1 MILFISLNIINNED
15 KGTKYFVISNDFST
29 FVHVTVNLSKSKEQR
44 AWLIIRSVTRFS
56 EHQKLYLK

>member
-1 MILFISLNIINNED
+1 MKTKVRNILLFQMIFLHSCTL
-15 KGTKYFVISNDFST
+15 
-29 FVHVTVNLSKSKEQR
+29 TVNLSKSKELR